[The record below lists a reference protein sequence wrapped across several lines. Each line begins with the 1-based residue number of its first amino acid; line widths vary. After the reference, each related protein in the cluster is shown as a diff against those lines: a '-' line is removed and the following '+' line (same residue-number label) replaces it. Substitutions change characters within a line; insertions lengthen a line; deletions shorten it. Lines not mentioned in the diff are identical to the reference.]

1 MRIEQHRKDSMDVS
15 DVPPLPAMPD
25 RQDVQCVEAE
35 LDQVRQRHDAAIA
48 KCAATSKKSG
58 CVYKANLAAM
68 EEHLVAHPNDIEG
81 LKVLHRAVRESGD
94 AHFTNKDRE
103 TEILRSALRSSRAES
118 DHLRQDVCELIDRL
132 ASLHAQLERA
142 NKDYRREWVKC
153 RVQKPMEQQ
162 TRQSRNRMSKKL
174 HNMLVRFCGSDKNV
188 REALCDMLKRYRDIG
203 SAVIDTTA
211 LEKKLHT
218 KIVAEMEL
226 SVEEALSLV

>member
-1 MRIEQHRKDSMDVS
+1 MFQTCHHC
-15 DVPPLPAMPD
+15 L
-25 RQDVQCVEAE
+25 QCQTVKTFS
-35 LDQVRQRHDAAIA
+35 V
-48 KCAATSKKSG
+48 
-58 CVYKANLAAM
+58 
-68 EEHLVAHPNDIEG
+68 
-81 LKVLHRAVRESGD
+81 LKQ
-94 AHFTNKDRE
+94 
-103 TEILRSALRSSRAES
+103 S

-153 RVQKPMEQQ
+153 RVQKPLEQQ

-211 LEKKLHT
+211 LEKKLHM

-226 SVEEALSLV
+226 SVEEALSLVDKMLISTKQVRQRTPWIAINAHSTSISATSFQDLLPSLYRLSKCRKLFNDANPTVEHYTWSLHTTRDQDPSGV